1 VDIVEANRAEITAC
15 DAVLVHFDRP
25 SVGTS
30 MEVLFAWQIGK
41 YVVIANVSGAPLS
54 PWLLYHSHAQAAS
67 LADAVELV
75 NARVLARRTGGR

>member
-1 VDIVEANRAEITAC
+1 MPSASKRGAFVMAS
-15 DAVLVHFDRP
+15 DAVLIHFDRP

-54 PWLLYHSHAQAAS
+54 PWLLYHSHAQATS

-75 NARVLARRTGGR
+75 NARVLAGRAGGR